1 MKGSSPMLAALVLA
15 TALQQ
20 PMAAEIAGVSIPD
33 SVTLPGT
40 ATQLQLNGAGIRSKF
55 LFDIY
60 VGALYLPAKS
70 QDSAGI
76 LADDAAA
83 RVLMHFLYKE
93 VSREK
98 ITHGWN
104 EGLQANLPAN
114 EYQALQPR
122 LAQFNKLFGTARKG
136 DRISIDYIPGSG
148 TEVRIN
154 DEWRGRIEGNDFF
167 RALLKVWLGPE
178 PVSRKLRDAMLGR
191 N

>member
-1 MKGSSPMLAALVLA
+1 MKGSSHMLATLVLA
-15 TALQQ
+15 TVLQQ
-20 PMAAEIAGVSIPD
+20 AMAVEIEGISVPD

-40 ATQLQLNGAGIRSKF
+40 TTQLQLNGAGVRSKF

-76 LADDAAA
+76 LADDAAT

-104 EGLQANLPAN
+104 EGLQANLPAS

-122 LAQFNKLFGTARKG
+122 LAQFNKLFSSVRKG

-154 DEWRGRIEGNDFF
+154 DEWRGKVEGNDFF
-167 RALLKVWLGPE
+167 RALLKVWLGPA
-178 PVSRKLRDAMLGR
+178 PVSNKLRDAMLGR